1 MASVSDIISRI
12 DDKIY
17 DLINDVNNITSYTIG
32 GKSVSKT
39 EALNALRS
47 LRETY
52 QKLELET
59 PYENIEH
66 IAFDLDRFGA
76 DNSEYI
82 GDSNLG

>member
-1 MASVSDIISRI
+1 MASVSDIIARI

-17 DLINDVNNITSYTIG
+17 DLINDTGNITSYSIG
-32 GKSVSKT
+32 GKSVNKT
-39 EALNALRS
+39 EALNALRA

-66 IAFDLDRFGA
+66 IALDLDRFGA
-76 DNSEYI
+76 DESEYI
-82 GDSNLG
+82 GDSTVV